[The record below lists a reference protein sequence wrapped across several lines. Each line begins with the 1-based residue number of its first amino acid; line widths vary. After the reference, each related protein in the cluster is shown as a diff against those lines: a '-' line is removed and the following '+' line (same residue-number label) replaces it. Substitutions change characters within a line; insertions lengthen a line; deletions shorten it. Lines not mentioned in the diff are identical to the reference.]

1 MLSNNIKLYIIYIM
15 HQVLLYS
22 CLLVSFI
29 SLFFALIACAR
40 VGKIISSTNQLDW
53 SAVANITGDIATVKK
68 TIQTLNNRVNGMH
81 SPRIQEMELMQQLVK
96 NQQNQHVNGRMSG
109 G

>member
-1 MLSNNIKLYIIYIM
+1 MN
-15 HQVLLYS
+15 QFLLYS
-22 CLLVSFI
+22 CLFVSIIGF
-29 SLFFALIACAR
+29 LLALIACAR
-40 VGKIISSTNQLDW
+40 VGKLNSATSDLDW

-81 SPRIQEMELMQQLVK
+81 SPKVQEMELMQQLLK
-96 NQQNQHVNGRMSG
+96 NQPNQHTNGRLSG

>member
-1 MLSNNIKLYIIYIM
+1 M